1 MGGKRP
7 EGFTVGNKKF
17 LALVASAALVAA
29 LGLAGC
35 GSSQASSASSSASA
49 ESSAAAASSSAA
61 ATEASAASAESTA
74 AAASSSATAT
84 EASSASAAAAEASS
98 PAAAATTQDSNGYI
112 GEDAA
117 KGIALTDAGVAEADC
132 TELNVHLDTDDA
144 VVHYDVEFKAGGSE
158 YDYDIDPATGNI
170 LKSDSEIDD

>member
-1 MGGKRP
+1 M
-7 EGFTVGNKKF
+7 GNKKL

-49 ESSAAAASSSAA
+49 ESSAAAAASSSAA
-61 ATEASAASAESTA
+61 
-74 AAASSSATAT
+74 AT

-98 PAAAATTQDSNGYI
+98 PAAAATAQDSNNYI

-117 KGIALTDAGVAEADC
+117 KEIALTDAGVAEADC

>member
-1 MGGKRP
+1 M
-7 EGFTVGNKKF
+7 GNKKL

-35 GSSQASSASSSASA
+35 GSSQASSPSSSASA
-49 ESSAAAASSSAA
+49 ESSAAAAASSSAAAESSAAAAASSSAA
-61 ATEASAASAESTA
+61 ATEAS
-74 AAASSSATAT
+74 
-84 EASSASAAAAEASS
+84 SASAAATEASS
-98 PAAAATTQDSNGYI
+98 PAAAATTQNSNNYI

-117 KGIALTDAGVAEADC
+117 KEIALTHAGVAAADC
-132 TELNVHLDTDDA
+132 TVLNAHLDSDDA

>member
-1 MGGKRP
+1 M
-7 EGFTVGNKKF
+7 GNKKL

-35 GSSQASSASSSASA
+35 GSSQASSPSSSASA
-49 ESSAAAASSSAA
+49 ESSAAAAASSSAA
-61 ATEASAASAESTA
+61 ATEAS
-74 AAASSSATAT
+74 
-84 EASSASAAAAEASS
+84 SASAAATEASS
-98 PAAAATTQDSNGYI
+98 PAAAATTQNSNNYI

-117 KGIALTDAGVAEADC
+117 KEIALTHAGVAAADC
-132 TELNVHLDTDDA
+132 TVLNAHLDSDDA